1 MEDKTNQSLENT
13 TKKVRWKQSDP
24 ETINKELTELVT
36 AQRTSSDRSRS
47 ERNKTI
53 KDAAFFWIEINK
65 VSLSHDKSYK
75 CYIGRASRALHHRIK
90 NLRVNQINGW
100 NQTGQKNRITWKN
113 VEKKWG
119 KKYGKH

>member
-53 KDAAFFWIEINK
+53 KDAAFFWIEINE

-75 CYIGRASRALHHRIK
+75 CYIGRASRALHHRTK

>member
-13 TKKVRWKQSDP
+13 TKKVRRKQSDP

-36 AQRTSSDRSRS
+36 AQRTSSDRNRS
-47 ERNKTI
+47 ERNKKI
-53 KDAAFFWIEINK
+53 KDAAFFRIEIDE

-90 NLRVNQINGW
+90 NLRVNQING
-100 NQTGQKNRITWKN
+100 
-113 VEKKWG
+113 
-119 KKYGKH
+119 